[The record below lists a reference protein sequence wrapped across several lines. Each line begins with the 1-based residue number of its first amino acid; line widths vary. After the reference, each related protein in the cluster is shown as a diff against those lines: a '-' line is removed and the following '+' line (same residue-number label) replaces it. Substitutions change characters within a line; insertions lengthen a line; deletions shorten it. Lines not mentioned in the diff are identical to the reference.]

1 MGGEAEW
8 SGGGAE
14 MGGDVGITFG
24 AMDGGITTVL
34 GSKLV
39 VEYSV
44 VDGIATEM
52 QLQMQMARE
61 MARNAVKDESFIG
74 IFFFGGQCYY

>member
-1 MGGEAEW
+1 MKGREGRDGGMGR
-8 SGGGAE
+8 
-14 MGGDVGITFG
+14 MGITFG
-24 AMDGGITTVL
+24 TMDVRITTVL

-52 QLQMQMARE
+52 QMARK
-61 MARNAVKDESFIG
+61 AAKDESFIIIIIFIF
-74 IFFFGGQCYY
+74 IFFWPVSCYMRRFV